1 MAYIETET
9 LINGVNKSDIKEKE
23 KVVDIVKSTPV
34 ITDPDYEG
42 PELD

>member
-9 LINGVNKSDIKEKE
+9 LINGVNKAKA
-23 KVVDIVKSTPV
+23 KVVAIVKSTPV

-42 PELD
+42 HELD